1 MTSPWRFWRTDGDP
15 VDDGQGSQRVPSA
28 AAVDAE
34 WAIVGSQI
42 GHLPQPEW
50 FGHYAVSIQEC
61 APDSTLSLYRRALA
75 LRGHLFAGTDLAWVA
90 SEASVLHFKRPGGVR
105 CISNFGAEPIALPD
119 GDVHLSSVQL
129 ADGRLPSD
137 ATAWLRMR

>member
-1 MTSPWRFWRTDGDP
+1 MS
-15 VDDGQGSQRVPSA
+15 SA

-34 WAIVGSQI
+34 WAIVRI
-42 GHLPQPEW
+42 WL
-50 FGHYAVSIQEC
+50 
-61 APDSTLSLYRRALA
+61 
-75 LRGHLFAGTDLAWVA
+75 A

-119 GDVHLSSVQL
+119 GDVLLSSVQL

-137 ATAWLRMR
+137 ATDWLRMR